1 MKTLFLGSGPFGL
14 PALERLAKRGSDLAV
29 GTVPDAPR
37 GRRGKLEPTVI
48 KARAL
53 ELGLPVHE
61 VASLKG
67 SKGPAFLD
75 EVGGDLVITC
85 DFRLILGKKFLSAPT
100 RGCFNLHGSLL
111 PAYRGAAPVA
121 RGVLAGDREFGITLY
136 RMVFALD
143 AGPIVAM
150 NRYTPE
156 EPLDTGTLEEILSQ
170 RAADLLDEWIDILET
185 GDVPLE
191 EQDATIAT
199 FAPKLEKA
207 EGWIDWRVSAAVI
220 ERQVRGMKPWPRAF
234 THWGEPPTGD
244 EPAGKTP
251 EAIRVFVDRATL
263 LEATAAV
270 ATPGSVRQASADGI
284 DVACGDG
291 TETIRLLQLQRAG
304 KKSLAAADFLRGF
317 STENGR
323 FLEPPPPRPPA

>member
-1 MKTLFLGSGPFGL
+1 MRTLFLGSGPFGI
-14 PALERLAKRGSDLAV
+14 PTLERLAKRGSDLVV
-29 GTVPDAPR
+29 GTVPDAPK

-61 VASLKG
+61 VESLKG
-67 SKGPAFLD
+67 SKGPAFLAAT
-75 EVGGDLVITC
+75 GGDLVITC
-85 DFRLILGKKFLSAPT
+85 DFRLILGKKFLAAPP

-121 RGVLAGDREFGITLY
+121 RGVLAGDREFGISLY

-143 AGPIVAM
+143 AGPVVAM
-150 NRYTPE
+150 ARYTPP
-156 EPLDTGTLEEILSQ
+156 EPLDTGTLEQILSE
-170 RAADLLDEWIDILET
+170 RAGVLLEEWIEVLES
-185 GDVPLE
+185 GDVPLV

-207 EGWIDWRVSAAVI
+207 EGWIDWRNDAASI

-234 THWGEPPTGD
+234 THWGEEKTD
-244 EPAGKTP
+244 EPV
-251 EAIRVFVDRATL
+251 RVFIDRAVVPEESDL
-263 LEATAAV
+263 GAIPPAV
-270 ATPGSVRQASADGI
+270 TPGTVRRANAEGI

-291 TETIRLLQLQRAG
+291 TDTLRLLQLQRAG
-304 KKSLAAADFLRGF
+304 KKSLPAADFLRGF
-317 STENGR
+317 SVDGGR
-323 FLEPPPPRPPA
+323 FLEPPPRPAAGGR